1 MQQFH
6 TTDKMCQSLPTSPE
20 VLVSSCVNEL
30 QKLMAFDHIGHVLLV
45 RALTW

>member
-1 MQQFH
+1 M
-6 TTDKMCQSLPTSPE
+6 SEPTLFSE

-30 QKLMAFDHIGHVLLV
+30 QKLMAFDHIGHVLLG